1 MTASSS
7 KIQGYFYYQQ
17 RSFNKSRLDQFAWL
31 KRWNILFLCLS
42 IFFFFKTRSQ
52 ISFGASVFQQQLAKK
67 KKKASASLKSHL
79 EKCGTQICRG
89 ETEWVQTK
97 AANMLDTG
105 TFGWAGKSALH
116 SELTVSAR
124 SRLIRAISASF
135 CMSLMHVWCNSGQEA
150 SNPSPWHIYCN
161 GWYDMNRN
169 KRWGWGGCRA
179 LCCFGGWK

>member
-1 MTASSS
+1 MKHT
-7 KIQGYFYYQQ
+7 FP
-17 RSFNKSRLDQFAWL
+17 LL
-31 KRWNILFLCLS
+31 VNI
-42 IFFFFKTRSQ
+42 FFFKTRSQ
-52 ISFGASVFQQQLAKK
+52 ISFGASIFQQLAKK
-67 KKKASASLKSHL
+67 KKHQHLWRVILK
-79 EKCGTQICRG
+79 R

-135 CMSLMHVWCNSGQEA
+135 CVSLMHVWCNSGQEA

-169 KRWGWGGCRA
+169 KRWGWGVAEHFAA
-179 LCCFGGWK
+179 LVDESKDVCKKRTDL

>member
-7 KIQGYFYYQQ
+7 KIDIFIISREVLTKASWISLHGWKDETYF
-17 RSFNKSRLDQFAWL
+17 SFACQF
-31 KRWNILFLCLS
+31 
-42 IFFFFKTRSQ
+42 FFFFKTRSQ

-169 KRWGWGGCRA
+169 KRWDWGGCRA

>member
-7 KIQGYFYYQQ
+7 KIDIFIISREVLTKASWISLHGWKDETYF
-17 RSFNKSRLDQFAWL
+17 SFACQ
-31 KRWNILFLCLS
+31 
-42 IFFFFKTRSQ
+42 FFFFLKRGHRFHSERAFSNNNWQ
-52 ISFGASVFQQQLAKK
+52 K

-97 AANMLDTG
+97 AANTLDTG